1 MGRYDWRLRGL
12 AFALLLDRGEM
23 DAALSAA
30 YLRAWRDIV
39 RVSAKDDIAA
49 WLYRNAYN
57 ACVDRLRLGRSAVR
71 AGGRAPQ
78 GAGVPT
84 GVVPVLAAMPETD
97 RVALVLIDREGF
109 TPKAAARIMG
119 LPAAMVDE
127 RLAAARASLAEH
139 LAAVAPAPT
148 SSAKPAPSPAS
159 GEDERDTGDVSVAA
173 GKGADT
179 DHDDDRHADAAD
191 QPIPTRNGK
200 REATSAEAPAP
211 AGNGKH
217 AVRIADGDVADGAGE
232 AAGQVTKGSGA
243 GGNGEHTAP
252 ATEHDAAD
260 GVAEAAAPAVDGDG
274 DLGGDIGAIDGDGSG
289 ATGDNGHGSA
299 TESPDEAG
307 ADDSAAAET
316 GNGADNGNGAETGN
330 GARDPN
336 RGRGRRARKRA
347 KHVAGQTADG
357 AASAAGDDPGGSE
370 P

>member
-1 MGRYDWRLRGL
+1 VSDANLVRRSQQGDRRAFSALVGRYDWRLRGL

-30 YLRAWRDIV
+30 YLRSWRDIV
-39 RVSAKDDIAA
+39 RVTTKDDIAA

-84 GVVPVLAAMPETD
+84 GVVPVLAAMPETE

-109 TPKAAARIMG
+109 TPEAAARIMG
-119 LPAAMVDE
+119 LPVAMVDD

-139 LAAVAPAPT
+139 LATVAPAPT
-148 SSAKPAPSPAS
+148 PSATPAS
-159 GEDERDTGDVSVAA
+159 VPADIGTG
-173 GKGADT
+173 
-179 DHDDDRHADAAD
+179 HDDDRHADAAD
-191 QPIPTRNGK
+191 QPVPTRNAK
-200 REATSAEAPAP
+200 REATSAETPAP

-217 AVRIADGDVADGAGE
+217 AVRIADGDVADG
-232 AAGQVTKGSGA
+232 VT
-243 GGNGEHTAP
+243 
-252 ATEHDAAD
+252 
-260 GVAEAAAPAVDGDG
+260 EAAAPAVDGGDG
-274 DLGGDIGAIDGDGSG
+274 ELGDVGAIDSDGNG
-289 ATGDNGHGSA
+289 ATGDNGHGST

-307 ADDSAAAET
+307 ADASAGAET
-316 GNGADNGNGAETGN
+316 GNGADGGNGAETGN

-357 AASAAGDDPGGSE
+357 PASAAGDDPGGSE
-370 P
+370 T